1 MNKFILIFLG
11 ILNIF
16 LLGCEKSKSQMAIKQ
31 ELEEIT
37 SQLDTAWNNGDAIA
51 FANLWS
57 VDAINVSPMGKIT
70 EGIKEIETNMSIE
83 FSTTMKGTTHKLII
97 ANAYSVSPSVAVA
110 DGIAEVTMENHD
122 PWKSQ
127 FTAVFSKDKNSNWK
141 IVHMRAYVFLAFNK
155 TINPSEFF

>member
-1 MNKFILIFLG
+1 MTR
-11 ILNIF
+11 
-16 LLGCEKSKSQMAIKQ
+16 QMLIKQ

-37 SQLDTAWNNGDAIA
+37 SQLDTAWNNGDAAA

-57 VDAINVSPMGKIT
+57 VDAINVSPTGEIT
-70 EGIKEIETNMSIE
+70 EGIKEIETNMAIE

-110 DGIAEVTMENHD
+110 DGIAEVAMENSE

-127 FTAVFSKDKNSNWK
+127 FTAVFSKDKNGNWK
-141 IVHMRAYVFLAFNK
+141 IAHMRAYVFLSFN
-155 TINPSEFF
+155 